1 LKCMCILSDCQ
12 TCTHKYPSPEK
23 RPLRG
28 LSTTLRLAENNT
40 SPPAD
45 FGSTS
50 WKFLT
55 DMWGRRA
62 SLPNLRD
69 PANRRHMRVIDLSTM
84 LDEWVRAEYLAETN
98 ANQRSKC
105 PCRCKEQRVSQRISD
120 RRRQEQAAQAGLLQ
134 GSPCALQCGAAAFLR
149 LASLPQHKAG
159 D

>member
-1 LKCMCILSDCQ
+1 MYILSACQ
-12 TCTHKYPSPEK
+12 TRTHKYPSPEK

-28 LSTTLRLAENNT
+28 LSTTLRLAENST

-50 WKFLT
+50 WKFLI

-69 PANRRHMRVIDLSTM
+69 PANRRHVSDPWAMPDQSIG
-84 LDEWVRAEYLAETN
+84 AEYLVEIN
-98 ANQRSKC
+98 ANRRSKC
-105 PCRCKEQRVSQRISD
+105 PCRCREQRVSQRTPD
-120 RRRQEQAAQAGLLQ
+120 RQWQEQTAQAGLLQ
-134 GSPCALQCGAAAFLR
+134 GSPCALQCEAAAFLR
-149 LASLPQHKAG
+149 LTSTSCEPRTKAG